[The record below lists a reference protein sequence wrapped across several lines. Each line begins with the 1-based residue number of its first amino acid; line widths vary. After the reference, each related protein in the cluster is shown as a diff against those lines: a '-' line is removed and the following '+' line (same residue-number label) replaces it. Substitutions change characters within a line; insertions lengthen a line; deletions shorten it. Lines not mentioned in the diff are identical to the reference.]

1 MKRFFYCFGVFAFL
15 LLVVG
20 GGFGF
25 WKLSP
30 FIFARSASAPL
41 IAVSGEPIR
50 LPAPAV
56 EGTVSLEETLAKRR
70 SVRSF
75 ENTPVPLAALG
86 QILWAAQGITLPE
99 KGYRTAP
106 SAMSSYPLRVYAVVE
121 SVADLPPGLYAYQ
134 PEEHALL
141 PVFSGPAKE
150 RAMTAVRQPW
160 ILSAPVVL
168 IITGRYEQL
177 EKAFGD
183 AARFCVDAETG
194 HASQNVYLQA
204 TALGLGT
211 VSAGGVDGEALKEA
225 FSIPVEE
232 TPLYAMPLGFPKTE

>member
-1 MKRFFYCFGVFAFL
+1 MKRFFFFFGVFAFL

-20 GGFGF
+20 GGFAF

-30 FIFARSASAPL
+30 FIFAQPASAPL
-41 IAVSGEPIR
+41 IAVLGEPVR
-50 LPAPAV
+50 LPAPSV

-70 SVRSF
+70 SVRAF
-75 ENTPVPLAALG
+75 ENRAVPLGHLG
-86 QILWAAQGITLPE
+86 QLLWAAQGITLPE

-106 SAMSSYPLRVYAVVE
+106 SAMSTYPLRVYAVVE
-121 SVADLPPGLYAYQ
+121 SVADLPPGFYAYL
-134 PEEHALL
+134 PENHSLI

-150 RAMTAVRQPW
+150 RAMTAIRQPW

-177 EKAFGD
+177 EATLGD
-183 AARFCVDAETG
+183 TARFCVDAETG

-211 VSAGGVDGEALKEA
+211 VSAGGINGEALKEA
-225 FSIPVEE
+225 FSIPAEE
-232 TPLYAMPLGFPKTE
+232 TPLYAMPVGYPKQE